1 MTHAHHHGHAHGH
14 AHAHSVGNPGGPLPG
29 RFAYGG
35 FSADLALPERLP
47 LEAVIALSPEAMA
60 RASRLVTS
68 AYNELLATAASLEDA
83 GYRRLMTECVEK
95 PRISFLELYPGDADR
110 RRLFDEMVKLGFFNR
125 EDHPD
130 EVWPRGHM
138 NPQSYLTAPSSHND
152 FYNAH
157 PGGLAVTVAY
167 NVRMADAYTQ
177 NYRQFYGVPLNRDL
191 PAAALCVHEY
201 PKVWLYQWQEDG
213 SWLEEP
219 RTVYDDTWHAHC
231 IYVTAELMYRRF
243 DSRIVMAMAA
253 AHQLSAL
260 DARMDGKKVVCNWIG
275 LDRVAHF
282 IKAAAVMA
290 QVDPVDYGLLER
302 RGGREVLAPVPGEQ
316 WVTHLADM
324 NWPYAMGAAQ
334 LHTGPML
341 QQIARDALGLSDRD
355 LAGRPFNQLKNY
367 VWSQLGQIPLYEI
380 LVREGYDAARD
391 TVLRLVS
398 GK

>member
-1 MTHAHHHGHAHGH
+1 M
-14 AHAHSVGNPGGPLPG
+14 AHAHDHVGKKGSGKLPG
-29 RFAYGG
+29 KFTYGA
-35 FSADLALPERLP
+35 FSKDLDLVPRRRLAEIVAMTP
-47 LEAVIALSPEAMA
+47 LHMA
-60 RASRLVTS
+60 HASRLVTS
-68 AYNELLATAASLEDA
+68 AYNELLAVAASLEDP
-83 GYRRLMTECVEK
+83 GYRRLMTECIAAPKVA
-95 PRISFLELYPGDADR
+95 FLEMYPTDADR
-110 RRLFDEMVKLGFFNR
+110 KALFKEMVRLGFFNR

-138 NPQSYLTAPSSHND
+138 TPQTYLTAPSSHNE

-167 NVRMADAYTQ
+167 NIRMAEAYTA
-177 NYRQFYGVPLNRDL
+177 NYRQMMGLPLDRDL
-191 PAAALCVHEY
+191 PSAALCVHEY
-201 PKVWLYQWQEDG
+201 PKVWLYQWQDDG

-231 IYVTAELMYRRF
+231 IYVTAELMYRRY

-260 DARMDGKKVVCNWIG
+260 GASMDGKKVVCNWVG

-290 QVDPVDYGLLER
+290 QIDPVDYGLLER
-302 RGGREVLAPVPGEQ
+302 KGRDIVLAPVPGEQ

-334 LHTGPML
+334 LYTAPFLKQLAAEDFG
-341 QQIARDALGLSDRD
+341 IKGRD
-355 LAGRPFNQLKNY
+355 LGGRPFNQLKNY

-380 LVREGYDAARD
+380 LVREGFDAARK
-391 TVLRLVS
+391 TVHRLV